1 MLLCFDCNPPPNIV
15 IFPHEQSGIFNKQQI
30 DSRCSYE
37 VHGDEVVAP
46 TSHGAPFGGYTGPS
60 HQHTTPSTLSPPH
73 PPTFPAAGRKKN
85 TFRKTIVLVSLTST
99 SADKPSSS
107 SKSPELN
114 YTVVTQVVV
123 TMEAN
128 NCSSGAAAD
137 LVKQQVGYEVML
149 VSASMF

>member
-60 HQHTTPSTLSPPH
+60 HQHTTPSTLPPPP
-73 PPTFPAAGRKKN
+73 PPTFPAAGQKKN
-85 TFRKTIVLVSLTST
+85 TCRKTIVLVSLTST

-107 SKSPELN
+107 KSPGLN

-123 TMEAN
+123 TWRPTTA
-128 NCSSGAAAD
+128 
-137 LVKQQVGYEVML
+137 VQVLCCG
-149 VSASMF
+149 